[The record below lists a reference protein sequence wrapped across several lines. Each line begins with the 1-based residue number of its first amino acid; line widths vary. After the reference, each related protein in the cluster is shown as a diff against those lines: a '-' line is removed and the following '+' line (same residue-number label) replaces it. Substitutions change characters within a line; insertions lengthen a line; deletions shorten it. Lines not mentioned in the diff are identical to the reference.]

1 MLYDIRLRL
10 SHQYTET
17 ITGGRHRLC
26 LEPLELPEVQNILAS
41 KINSQPEPTE
51 NSEYFDFFGNKIHEL
66 SFKGIH
72 EETSFE
78 LTAHVQ
84 REVPLIKNYSTNVD
98 ELQNLLANFSTM
110 SSLSPHHFLGNSERI
125 NLLKSFKEFSLR
137 FVQTNIYVL
146 DLMQKIG

>member
-1 MLYDIRLRL
+1 MLYDIRLIL
-10 SHQYTET
+10 SHQYTEA

-41 KINSQPEPTE
+41 KISSQPEPTE

-110 SSLSPHHFLGNSERI
+110 SS
-125 NLLKSFKEFSLR
+125 
-137 FVQTNIYVL
+137 
-146 DLMQKIG
+146 